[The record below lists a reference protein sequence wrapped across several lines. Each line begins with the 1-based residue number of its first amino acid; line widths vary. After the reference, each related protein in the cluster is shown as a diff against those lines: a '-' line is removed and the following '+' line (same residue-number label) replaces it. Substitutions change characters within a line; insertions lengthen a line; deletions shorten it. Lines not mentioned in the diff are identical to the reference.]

1 VKINACLVRST
12 IVAALGGLL
21 FGFDTAVISGTTGQL
36 ESVFDLTQGGLGFT
50 VASAL
55 IGTILGSIVVSR
67 PSDVFGR
74 RTVLLWMAIFYIIS
88 AVGCGIAWDWTS
100 LLIFRFIGGIGVG
113 GASVVSPMYIAE
125 ISPPK
130 IRGFLVC
137 TQQFNV
143 CFGIC
148 LAYVSNYAVAS
159 CPMIAEADQWRWM
172 FGVEAVPAALFFCL
186 LFTIP
191 RSPRWLIEKQRID
204 EARAVFTKLGAEDVD
219 AEVDEVVESLH
230 EQFDVAHEPLFQAKY
245 NFPIMAAVALAAF
258 NQFTGINALL
268 YYAPK
273 VFAMSGSDSSTALL
287 QSIPVGITLVIST
300 AIGMALMDKFG
311 RKLLLMVGSVGMVV
325 FLALVAW
332 KFYTIG
338 DAEDVGRQ
346 IMAYFIGY
354 ILFFGFSQ
362 GAVIWVFISEI
373 FPNKVRAKGQA
384 LGSFT
389 HWAMAAVVSQ
399 TFPIAA
405 NLSWIGPA
413 NCFAFF
419 SAMMVAHFFFVWL
432 VLPETKGISLERI
445 QKQLGID

>member
-1 VKINACLVRST
+1 MKINACLTRST

-36 ESVFDLTQGGLGFT
+36 ESVFDLTQNGLGFT

-74 RTVLLWMAIFYIIS
+74 RTVLIWLAVFYTVSAI
-88 AVGCGIAWDWTS
+88 GCGLAWDWTS
-100 LLIFRFIGGIGVG
+100 LLFFRFLGGIGVG

-125 ISPPK
+125 ISPAK

-148 LAYVSNYAVAS
+148 LAYVSNYAVAGS
-159 CPMIAEADQWRWM
+159 PWIAEADQWRWM
-172 FGVEAVPAALFFCL
+172 FGVEAVPAALFFL
-186 LFTIP
+186 MLFTIP

-204 EARAVFTKLGAEDVD
+204 EACEVFTQLGAEDVE
-219 AEVDEVVESLH
+219 AEIAEVVESLH
-230 EQFDVAHEPLFQAKY
+230 EQFDVAHESLFQTKY
-245 NFPIMAAVALAAF
+245 SFPIMAAVALAAF

-273 VFAMSGSDSSTALL
+273 VFTMGGSDSSMALL

-311 RKLLLMVGSVGMVV
+311 RKSLLMVGSVGMVA
-325 FLALVAW
+325 FLAMVAW

-338 DAEDVGRQ
+338 DAENVGQ
-346 IMAYFIGY
+346 EIMAYFIGY

-389 HWAMAAVVSQ
+389 HWAMAALVSY

-405 NLSWIGPA
+405 ATSWIGPA

-419 SAMMVAHFFFVWL
+419 SVMMIAHFLFVWL

>member
-1 VKINACLVRST
+1 MKINGCLVRST
-12 IVAALGGLL
+12 VVAALGGLL

-36 ESVFDLTQGGLGFT
+36 ESAFDLTQGGLGFT

-55 IGTILGSIVVSR
+55 IGTILGSIIVSR
-67 PSDVFGR
+67 PSDLLGR
-74 RTVLLWMAIFYIIS
+74 RTVLVWMAIFYIVS
-88 AVGCGIAWDWTS
+88 ALGCGVAWNWTS
-100 LLIFRFIGGIGVG
+100 LLFFRFLGGIGVG

-125 ISPPK
+125 ISPAK

-159 CPMIAEADQWRWM
+159 CPLIVDAHQWRWM
-172 FGVEAVPAALFFCL
+172 FGIETVPAALFFFL

-191 RSPRWLIEKQRID
+191 RSPRWLVEKKRID
-204 EARAVFTKLGAEDVD
+204 EARDVFTKLGAEDVE
-219 AEVDEVVESLH
+219 AEIGEIVESLH
-230 EQFDVAHEPLFQAKY
+230 EQYDVTHEPLFQMKY

-273 VFAMSGSDSSTALL
+273 VFSMGGSDSSAALL

-338 DAEDVGRQ
+338 DAENVGPQ
-346 IMAYFIGY
+346 IMVFFIGY

-389 HWAMAAVVSQ
+389 HWAMAALVSQ

-405 NLSWIGPA
+405 SIPWIGPG

-419 SAMMVAHFFFVWL
+419 SVMMVVHFLFVWL

>member
-1 VKINACLVRST
+1 MRLNALLIRST
-12 IVAALGGLL
+12 VVAALGGLL

-36 ESVFDLTQGGLGFT
+36 EAIFSLTEGGLGFT

-55 IGTILGSIVVSR
+55 IGTILGSLIVSR
-67 PSDVFGR
+67 PSDLYGR
-74 RTVLLWMAIFYIIS
+74 RSVLLWMAVFYTVS
-88 AVGCGIAWDWTS
+88 AIGCGIAWDWPS
-100 LLIFRFIGGIGVG
+100 LLFFRFLGGIGVG

-125 ISPPK
+125 ISPAK

-143 CFGIC
+143 CLGIC
-148 LAYVSNYAVAS
+148 LAYISNYAVAV
-159 CPMIAEADQWRWM
+159 CPWIPQAHQWRWM
-172 FGVEAVPAALFFCL
+172 FGVEALPAIAFFCL

-191 RSPRWLIEKQRID
+191 RSPRWLIEKRRID
-204 EARAVFTKLGAEDVD
+204 EARDVFTRLGAEDVET
-219 AEVDEVVESLH
+219 EVNEVVESLH
-230 EQFDVAHEPLFQAKY
+230 QQFDVAHEPLFQPKY
-245 NFPIMAAVALAAF
+245 GFPIMAAVALAAF

-273 VFAMSGSDSSTALL
+273 VFTMGGSDSNMALL

-300 AIGMALMDKFG
+300 SIGMALMDKFG
-311 RKLLLMVGSVGMVV
+311 RKTLLMVGSVGMVA
-325 FLALVAW
+325 FLALVAS
-332 KFYTIG
+332 KFYTHG
-338 DAEDVGRQ
+338 TAEDAGRE
-346 IMAYFIGY
+346 IMYYFIGY

-405 NLSWIGPA
+405 GIPWIGPG

-445 QKQLGID
+445 QKQLGIE